1 MDFYCYIIPLNLTIL
16 AIRNMGQFLSSNGNL
31 PPLSRRKKRELYN
44 MIRFLGVGLIELI
57 DRCFRSW

>member
-31 PPLSRRKKRELYN
+31 PPLLSTNSREERKEN
-44 MIRFLGVGLIELI
+44 CII
-57 DRCFRSW
+57 

>member
-31 PPLSRRKKRELYN
+31 PPLSSTNSREERKENCL
-44 MIRFLGVGLIELI
+44 IGVGLIELI